1 VNRENLE
8 KIVEELKPYNATLV
22 AVSKTKPVAEI
33 MEAYNYGHKI
43 FGENY
48 VQELVVKQSQL
59 PKDTQWHF
67 IGHLQS
73 KKVKQIASFI
83 SLIHAVDG
91 LKLLKEI
98 NEQAK
103 KNSRIIDCLLQIH
116 IAEEETKFG
125 LTFQEAKELLQNSEL
140 TELKNSC
147 IKGLMGMAT
156 LTDDENQIRK
166 EFRSLSNFF
175 KQLQTKSQTSNF
187 NPQTLSMGM
196 TSDYKI
202 ALEEGSNMVR
212 IGSAIFG
219 EREK

>member
-1 VNRENLE
+1 MNREKLD
-8 KIVEELKPYNATLV
+8 KISAELKPYNAALV

-33 MEAYNYGHKI
+33 KKVYDCGHKI

-48 VQELVVKQSQL
+48 VQELAAKQSEL
-59 PKDTQWHF
+59 PRDIQWHF

-73 KKVKQIASFI
+73 KKVKQIAPFI

-103 KNSRIIDCLLQIH
+103 KNNRIIDCLLQIH
-116 IAEEETKFG
+116 IAKEETKFG
-125 LTFQEAKELLQNSEL
+125 LAFQEAETLIQNPELAG
-140 TELKNSC
+140 LKNIC

-156 LTDDENQIRK
+156 LTDNENQIRK
-166 EFRSLSNFF
+166 EFRSLAKIF
-175 KQLQTKSQTSNF
+175 KQLQATSNQF
-187 NPQTLSMGM
+187 QILSMGM

-202 ALEEGSNMVR
+202 ALEEGSTMVR

-219 EREK
+219 ERIN